1 MDFAY
6 RSDIGQQREENE
18 DYVGFFQNKAGI
30 NFAIVADG
38 IGGHQGAMSLP
49 RWQSRTWVFG
59 LKIQHSRNPMMP
71 SSG

>member
-18 DYVGFFQNKAGI
+18 TMSAFFKIKRASILQLLRTVL
-30 NFAIVADG
+30 VATR
-38 IGGHQGAMSLP
+38 GAMSLP